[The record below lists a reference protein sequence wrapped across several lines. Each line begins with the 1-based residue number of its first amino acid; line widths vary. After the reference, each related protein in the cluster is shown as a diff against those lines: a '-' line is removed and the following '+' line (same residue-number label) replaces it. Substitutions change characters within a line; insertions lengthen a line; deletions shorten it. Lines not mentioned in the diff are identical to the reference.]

1 MDYFLVLGI
10 KYKKYKNPA
19 EINLYI
25 GDRCIDSFS
34 LDQDCTHV
42 TDMHKHVETHWLEKY
57 NKVKWLDKVYATGPV
72 MPEGE
77 EMPKFY
83 KVYSVDSRALEG
95 KIKIDVRNSNNDWT
109 NGFMK
114 NTSLIKFSIV
124 ALLPKCLTYNRC
136 EKFIQMLIRLNKSN
150 EKFEFPMDGRGE
162 TPGLWRG
169 NTWPSAESFYVK
181 YVNDKRNSNGISD
194 QSMWLGG
201 SFTAEFIIRQKH
213 KVKYIGSMR
222 KDKDIGVLN
231 VYNPET
237 VTLATCRPLLNIY
250 NEDQRSNST

>member
-1 MDYFLVLGI
+1 M
-10 KYKKYKNPA
+10 
-19 EINLYI
+19 YI

-250 NEDQRSNST
+250 NEDQRSNRT